1 VDVVSADEMRAAV
14 LAALPG
20 ADALLMAAA
29 VADFKPAQAA
39 AQKIKKQAGAPTI
52 QLALA
57 ADILAAVADYKAQN
71 GFPRITVGFAAE
83 SQALLENAQ
92 AKLVKKK
99 LDLIVA
105 NDISARDAGF
115 AVDENRVTLLDA
127 AGGVEPLPLMSKA
140 KVAEA
145 VLERLVTLLTAS
157 DQPL

>member
-1 VDVVSADEMRAAV
+1 
-14 LAALPG
+14 
-20 ADALLMAAA
+20 
-29 VADFKPAQAA
+29 VADH
-39 AQKIKKQAGAPTI
+39 
-52 QLALA
+52 
-57 ADILAAVADYKAQN
+57 KAQN

-145 VLERLVTLLTAS
+145 VLARLVALLTAS